1 MNQFLGIFQTYA
13 ASNLYWL
20 PGSLVD
26 YQNLMALF
34 GRSAAADSWRAPVM
48 SVNETAARVLALL
61 AATRPTLAW
70 FSGHG
75 VLTNDKVNTFVT
87 DIDRFAGFDE
97 DEILNVLARDTTT
110 SRCVYVF
117 DFCHSCSMLNLK
129 YYYAKGVFFQKM
141 LESARTL
148 FDDDT
153 RLVRVSIS
161 GASDFGTTDE
171 DENGGKLTQY
181 LISLLRRHGF
191 VSLRMF
197 EDERP
202 PSVRAVISLNCI
214 INDTEPII
222 SLSNNN

>member
-1 MNQFLGIFQTYA
+1 
-13 ASNLYWL
+13 
-20 PGSLVD
+20 
-26 YQNLMALF
+26 
-34 GRSAAADSWRAPVM
+34 
-48 SVNETAARVLALL
+48 
-61 AATRPTLAW
+61 
-70 FSGHG
+70 
-75 VLTNDKVNTFVT
+75 
-87 DIDRFAGFDE
+87 
-97 DEILNVLARDTTT
+97 
-110 SRCVYVF
+110 
-117 DFCHSCSMLNLK
+117 MLNLK